1 MKLYYLKLIGF
12 SKSKIHERKG
22 ETSALNR
29 SCEIQNSSKIKKKM
43 ISPMIGQEG
52 GSNNILSR
60 NYRHKKKISPMISEK
75 KVDLIIF

>member
-1 MKLYYLKLIGF
+1 
-12 SKSKIHERKG
+12 
-22 ETSALNR
+22 
-29 SCEIQNSSKIKKKM
+29 
-43 ISPMIGQEG
+43 MIGQEG